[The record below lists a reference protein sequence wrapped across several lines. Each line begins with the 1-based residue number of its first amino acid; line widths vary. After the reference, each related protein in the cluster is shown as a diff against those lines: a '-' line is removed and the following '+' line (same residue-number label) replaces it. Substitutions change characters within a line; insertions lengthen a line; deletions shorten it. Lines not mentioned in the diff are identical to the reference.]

1 MEMKQKLIVLSGGGS
16 GGPVTPLLA
25 LAPDLH
31 AAGYELAWVG
41 TTDGVERKMVQEKN
55 IAYQAISA
63 GKFRRY
69 FSVQNFFDAFRVLAG
84 FFESLNYLSKK
95 RPALVMTAGGF
106 VSVPLV
112 WAAWALHI
120 KVIVHQQDIRPGL
133 ANRLMAPFADVV
145 TVTFEKSLKDFGKKA
160 VWTGNPVR
168 AAFRNVVRR
177 KADGNRPRVLV
188 LGGGTGATSLN
199 NLIIFSLPELTQVAD
214 VVHVTGGKTEGKQ
227 AIVGYT
233 AYDFLVEERMAQEM
247 ADADVVVTRA
257 GLGTLTE
264 LAYLGKPT
272 IIIPM
277 PNSHQ
282 DDNARYFT
290 KQRAAAVVEQSNLQS
305 SQFLEIIRNFLGDDR
320 RRREISI
327 NIKKTMGQ
335 LANSEIM
342 KIIKEIASP
351 EVDY

>member
-1 MEMKQKLIVLSGGGS
+1 MEMKNQLIVLSGGGS

-25 LAPDLH
+25 LAPDLR

-41 TTDGVERKMVQEKN
+41 TTDGVERKMVQEQD
-55 IAYQAISA
+55 ITYQAISS

-69 FSVQNFFDAFRVLAG
+69 FSLQNFFDAFRVLAG

-95 RPALVMTAGGF
+95 RPALVMTAGAF

-168 AAFRNVVRR
+168 AAFRTVVSR
-177 KADGNRPRVLV
+177 KNEGARPRVLV
-188 LGGGTGATSLN
+188 LGGGTGAASLN
-199 NLIIFSLPELTQVAD
+199 DLITSSLLQLLEFTD
-214 VVHVTGGKTEGKQ
+214 VVHVTGGKTEKNIETK
-227 AIVGYT
+227 AGYT
-233 AYDFLVEERMAQEM
+233 AYDFLPEERMAQEM
-247 ADADVVVTRA
+247 ADADLVVTRA

-282 DDNARYFT
+282 EENAEHFAEKKAAIVLLQEAISPRDFSEQIKT
-290 KQRAAAVVEQSNLQS
+290 VLQSPEKLRNLSMAFAAAMKQGAHDGLVQTVERL
-305 SQFLEIIRNFLGDDR
+305 
-320 RRREISI
+320 
-327 NIKKTMGQ
+327 
-335 LANSEIM
+335 
-342 KIIKEIASP
+342 IA
-351 EVDY
+351 

>member
-1 MEMKQKLIVLSGGGS
+1 MEMKNKLIVLSGGGS

-25 LAPDLH
+25 LAPDLR

-41 TTDGVERKMVQEKN
+41 TMDGVERKMVQEHD
-55 IAYQAISA
+55 ITYQAISA

-69 FSVQNFFDAFRVLAG
+69 FSLQNFFDAFRVLAG

-168 AAFRNVVRR
+168 AAFRNVVSR
-177 KADGNRPRVLV
+177 KKEGARPRLLV
-188 LGGGTGATSLN
+188 LGGGTGAAALN
-199 NLIIFSLPELTQVAD
+199 NLVVDSLPQLLEFAD
-214 VVHVTGGKTEGKQ
+214 VVHVTGGKTEKNIETK
-227 AIVGYT
+227 AGYT
-233 AYDFLVEERMAQEM
+233 PYDFLSEERMAQEM
-247 ADADVVVTRA
+247 ADADLVVTRA
-257 GLGTLTE
+257 GLGALTE

-277 PNSHQ
+277 PGSHQ
-282 DDNARYFT
+282 EVNAIYFAE
-290 KQRAAAVVEQSNLQS
+290 KEAAVVINQEHMQVVDCIAGIKT
-305 SQFLEIIRNFLGDDR
+305 FLYDGEKRQQVSTKMHSLMKSDAV
-320 RRREISI
+320 EALM
-327 NIKKTMGQ
+327 K
-335 LANSEIM
+335 LVSE
-342 KIIKEIASP
+342 
-351 EVDY
+351 V